1 MEPEYTIIEERI
13 NRLTHG
19 IGAMLSVAGLVV
31 LVLSAAIYGNAW
43 HIVSFSVF
51 GSTLI
56 ILYTAS
62 TLYHSITRPT
72 VKKVFWVIDH
82 SAIFILIA
90 GTYTPF
96 MLVGLRGNWGWSIF
110 GIIWVCAILGVILKV
125 LYIGRFE
132 KISVAVY
139 IIMGWLCI
147 VAFKEIVANVSFLSI
162 ILLIAGGLS
171 YTLGVFFCLA
181 KTPIQ
186 SCPLAF
192 VCVRRKC
199 FSLLCCFIYVV
210 GNLKEVFVMDNTNIN
225 LYSLSIPSLFFF
237 A

>member
-13 NRLTHG
+13 NGLTHG
-19 IGAMLSVAGLVV
+19 FGAVLSVAGLVV
-31 LVLSAAIYGNAW
+31 LVVCATIYGNAW

-62 TLYHSITRPT
+62 TLYHSITHPT
-72 VKKVFWVIDH
+72 AKKVFWILDH

-96 MLVGLRGNWGWSIF
+96 MLVSLRGGCGWSIF
-110 GIIWVCAILGVILKV
+110 GVIWACAILGIILKV
-125 LYIGRFE
+125 FYIGRFE

-171 YTLGVFFCLA
+171 YTLGV
-181 KTPIQ
+181 I
-186 SCPLAF
+186 
-192 VCVRRKC
+192 
-199 FSLLCCFIYVV
+199 
-210 GNLKEVFVMDNTNIN
+210 
-225 LYSLSIPSLFFF
+225 FF
-237 A
+237 AWQKLPYNHALWHLCVLGGSVFHYFAVLSMLWTI

>member
-1 MEPEYTIIEERI
+1 MEPEYTIVEERI
-13 NRLTHG
+13 NGLTHG
-19 IGAMLSVAGLVV
+19 FGAALSVVGLVV
-31 LVLSAAIYGNAW
+31 LVVCATIYGNAW

-62 TLYHSITRPT
+62 TLYHSITHPT
-72 VKKVFWVIDH
+72 AKKVFWILDH
-82 SAIFILIA
+82 SAIFTLIA

-96 MLVGLRGNWGWSIF
+96 MLVSLRGSCGWSIF
-110 GIIWVCAILGVILKV
+110 GVIWACAILGIILKV
-125 LYIGRFE
+125 FYIGRFE

-171 YTLGVFFCLA
+171 YTLGV
-181 KTPIQ
+181 I
-186 SCPLAF
+186 
-192 VCVRRKC
+192 
-199 FSLLCCFIYVV
+199 
-210 GNLKEVFVMDNTNIN
+210 
-225 LYSLSIPSLFFF
+225 FF
-237 A
+237 AWQKLTYNHALWHLCVLGGSVFHYFAVLSMLWAI